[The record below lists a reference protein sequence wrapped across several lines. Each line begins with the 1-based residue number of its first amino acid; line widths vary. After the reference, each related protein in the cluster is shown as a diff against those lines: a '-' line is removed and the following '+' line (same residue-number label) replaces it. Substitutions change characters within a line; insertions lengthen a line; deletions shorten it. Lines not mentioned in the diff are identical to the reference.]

1 MNCAAV
7 TETLIF
13 PSIAMSMLS
22 IYTYTWMQI
31 DLILSIKQE

>member
-13 PSIAMSMLS
+13 PSIAMSMFS
-22 IYTYTWMQI
+22 IYSYTWMQI
-31 DLILSIKQE
+31 DLILSMKQE